1 MKVCIAIMLVAL
13 LSAFGTIGGTVAG
26 MGQDLHKAGEWVKNR

>member
-13 LSAFGTIGGTVAG
+13 LSACGTIGGTVAG

>member
-1 MKVCIAIMLVAL
+1 MVIMLVAL
-13 LSAFGTIGGTVAG
+13 LSACGTIGGTVAG